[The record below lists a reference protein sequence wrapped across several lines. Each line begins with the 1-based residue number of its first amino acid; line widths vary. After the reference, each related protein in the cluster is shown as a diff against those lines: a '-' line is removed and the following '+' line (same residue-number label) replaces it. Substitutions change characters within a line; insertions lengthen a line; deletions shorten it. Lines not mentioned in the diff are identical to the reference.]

1 MKKLSHINDQGQASM
16 VHVGGKQV
24 TLRKAKARAIVF
36 LGRSILQE
44 MEGSEL
50 QLAKGSVFQ
59 TAILAGIMGAKQT
72 GQLIPLCHPVGMDH
86 CDLTIQVMD
95 EERIQ
100 IVCSVSVEAKTGI
113 EMEALT
119 GASVAAL
126 TVYDMCK
133 AMSHDIV
140 IQEVC
145 LLEKSGGKKNFK
157 RHED

>member
-16 VHVGGKQV
+16 VHVGEKQV
-24 TLRKAKARAIVF
+24 TLRNAKARAIVF
-36 LGRSILQE
+36 LGKSILQE

-86 CDLTIQVMD
+86 CDLTIEVLD
-95 EERIQ
+95 EELIQ
-100 IVCSVSVEAKTGI
+100 IICSVSVEAKTGI

-133 AMSHDIV
+133 AMSHNIV
-140 IQEVC
+140 IKEVC
-145 LLEKSGGKKNFK
+145 LLEKSGGKKNYK

>member
-24 TLRKAKARAIVF
+24 TLRKAKASAIVF

-86 CDLTIQVMD
+86 CDLTIQVLD

-100 IVCSVSVEAKTGI
+100 IICSVSVEAKTGI

>member
-24 TLRKAKARAIVF
+24 TLRKAKASAIVF